1 MSRRWSCQAWR
12 VLADLERHMTAPKR
26 RHENQRKKTWEN
38 MENDGKLWSMNQWH
52 SISSKV
58 IWNVLNY
65 CNLNNLKSYMKWRF
79 RFDRLHCYSFVCWW
93 HSLQAFTTFLQVQSR
108 DSSKVRSEF
117 PSQAFLD
124 LLVEKCRKDMK
135 RPLCKVSCAVSIV
148 SAVQSETAETARSR
162 ENWAP
167 SGWQSSLMRRS
178 PATLEPLNPA
188 LHKQTA
194 VKFGCFW
201 WRRLLQRCTVAMTSW
216 RALCFKQLLY
226 A

>member
-1 MSRRWSCQAWR
+1 VTSWSCHHLHDNLECVVSCKVFLFVLSAVKPRNQVRAWVFGSQTR
-12 VLADLERHMTAPKR
+12 SWFEIIVLSFRLSLAFSCMCNFT
-26 RHENQRKKTWEN
+26 
-38 MENDGKLWSMNQWH
+38 SWH
-52 SISSKV
+52 
-58 IWNVLNY
+58 
-65 CNLNNLKSYMKWRF
+65 
-79 RFDRLHCYSFVCWW
+79 
-93 HSLQAFTTFLQVQSR
+93 HS
-108 DSSKVRSEF
+108 D
-117 PSQAFLD
+117 
-124 LLVEKCRKDMK
+124 CRKDMK